1 VEFAA
6 QLLTKVGAGESS
18 GDNMVSKRPTI
29 DVVTSLSHA
38 VCSAVT
44 ESGLVS
50 KRLDTGKCGHTA
62 TRETKHFLCF
72 VTLTLTVRNFWILA
86 WDLHVC
92 SSLWPTSARLG
103 VRRTIRSLFSTS
115 SIDDD
120 FKKAFL
126 AL

>member
-1 VEFAA
+1 MEFAA
-6 QLLTKVGAGESS
+6 QLLTKAGAGESS

-38 VCSAVT
+38 ICSAVT

-72 VTLTLTVRNFWILA
+72 VTLTLTVTMRTFWILA

-103 VRRTIRSLFSTS
+103 VRRTIRWSFSTS
-115 SIDDD
+115 GSEDDI
-120 FKKAFL
+120 
-126 AL
+126 